1 MTDSRTLDHIEIE
14 TLLSRYGRAIDER
27 DFDLLATVFTHD
39 ALIHYDMER
48 GTRLE
53 FPELSAWLE
62 KALQIF
68 RVTHHVITNPLIEI
82 EADRARSTCY
92 LTCTH
97 VQVKLDGS
105 EVLIVEGGVYSDLH
119 VRTAEGWRIRQR
131 TLRRSYV
138 NGHYLGPD
146 QVRTFPG
153 PGRGLPRLG
162 TGWSGLRVN

>member
-14 TLLSRYGRAIDER
+14 TLLSRYARAIDER
-27 DFDLLATVFTHD
+27 DFDLLASVFTHD
-39 ALIHYDMER
+39 ARIHYDMDQ

-53 FPELSAWLE
+53 FPELAAWLE

-68 RVTHHVITNPLIEI
+68 RVTHHVITNPVIEI

-97 VQVKLDGS
+97 VQETLDGRES
-105 EVLIVEGGVYSDLH
+105 LIVEGGVYTDLH

-131 TLRRSYV
+131 TLRRAYV
-138 NGHYLGPD
+138 NGDYLGPD
-146 QVRTFPG
+146 QVRMFPR
-153 PGRGLPRLG
+153 PGRDR
-162 TGWSGLRVN
+162 